1 MDVFFL
7 ISSLLLGFFIF
18 LCLYRVVF
26 GPTIAD
32 RIVSIGSIGIKATAM
47 LILIGMIYGRVEMF
61 VDIALAYALLN
72 FIATLCAAKFFMI
85 RKKMVMDM
93 ELLQK
98 RKETK
103 EVS

>member
-18 LCLYRVVF
+18 LCLYRAVF

-32 RIVSIGSIGIKATAM
+32 RIISIGSIGIKATAV
-47 LILIGMIYGRVEMF
+47 LILMGMIYGRVEMF

-72 FIATLCAAKFFMI
+72 FIATLCSAKFFMI
-85 RKKMVMDM
+85 RKNMVLDM
-93 ELLQK
+93 GFLQK
-98 RKETK
+98 RKKTD

>member
-7 ISSLLLGFFIF
+7 ASCLFLGFFIF

-47 LILIGMIYGRVEMF
+47 LILIGMIYGRAEMF

-72 FIATLCAAKFFMI
+72 FIATLASAKFFMI
-85 RKKMVMDM
+85 RKNMILDLKYV
-93 ELLQK
+93 QK
-98 RKETK
+98 KKTTE